1 MRPLASAPGITPAPD
16 DAHPYRLPAA
26 LDPATLRR
34 YFTLHA
40 ADREEVGR
48 CRGAATTLGFA
59 VQLCTLRWRGHFLR
73 DMAGV
78 PAAAVETLAEQ
89 LGLLPLALEA
99 SLQGYPASEDTRLD
113 HHERI
118 RRHLGFTRCGPAE
131 RRRLLDHMMATAR
144 AVPRAATLYPL
155 ACRWLLEQR
164 IVRPGP
170 STVRDMLARAREEAL
185 AATFEI
191 LASDLTVEERERLD
205 RFLLPP
211 EAQDGSPVSA
221 RSRLDAFRAPVPGI
235 SAAALVALTGRLNEL
250 RGLGLACRPAL
261 GAVHPATRRLLAGW
275 GYAYDAWSLRRFEPA
290 KRHAILVCALEAA
303 LAEATDALVEMQDK
317 LITRVHNRARRHRA
331 ALLHA
336 TDAAKARAVSVLED
350 LGALVLDEV
359 GVPDAELRGRIF
371 ERHPREEIGLLV
383 DGCRGLREGDPGSHL
398 GFVGRWHA
406 ATRQYSPALLEAAP
420 LRFPTGSELGRAV
433 EHLRRVNREK
443 RRKLGDAP
451 VGFLPPRWRRH
462 VLPPP
467 ARPGAERTI
476 SRPHYEVALLSTLN
490 ERIKSGDVT
499 VEGSRRWADF
509 DDYLIPRATWEAER
523 LDHYAALGLPADPEA
538 FVAGLDRELKAV
550 TEAVEARLAVNAA
563 LTIDARRGRF
573 KLARPKRGDGDGDDL
588 AVRAA
593 ETPTGKLI
601 RRRMPKADLAD
612 VLIDVDNETD
622 FVRHLLGTGDRGGGR
637 AASGTRRRNVLA
649 ALLAC
654 GCNLGPERM
663 AAATPGVGAH
673 EIAEAADWLLTEDAL
688 KVTVIELVNHAS
700 RLPLSQIWGLGGTAS
715 ADGMRF
721 HVPANIL
728 SADYSPLLDGRGVT
742 LLRHTLDNYLQ
753 LHGKPVPCRLREA
766 LFALDGL
773 VEHDTELDPRV
784 LHTDTHGSSEVVMA
798 AAHLL
803 GFSLEPRIADLGDQ
817 TLYKIDRE
825 AAYPGLDPILT
836 GTVKAHLIGPAWDG
850 VVRLAASM
858 RARTASPSLILHRL
872 GSYAR
877 QNSLHRALAE
887 IGRVRK
893 TVFILR
899 YLDDAAYRRRI
910 GQELNKG
917 ERSHALSR
925 FLFFGKEGAVRG
937 RTFQDQVNTFSCLA
951 VLHNAVV
958 AWNTLRLGEAVTG
971 LRAEGHDIPDQELA
985 RTSPLG
991 HAHINP
997 FGQYRFDLARMRRA

>member
-1 MRPLASAPGITPAPD
+1 VGQPPAPPPAAAPTSD
-16 DAHPYRLPAA
+16 DAYAYRLPTA
-26 LDPATLRR
+26 LDPMTLRR

-40 ADREEVGR
+40 ADREAAAR
-48 CRGAATTLGFA
+48 CRGAVTTLGFA

-78 PAAAVETLAEQ
+78 PLAATEALAEQ
-89 LGLLPLALEA
+89 LGLLPLALAA
-99 SLQGYPASEDTRLD
+99 SLRGYPANEDTRLD

-118 RRHLGFTRCGPAE
+118 RHHLGFVRCG
-131 RRRLLDHMMATAR
+131 
-144 AVPRAATLYPL
+144 
-155 ACRWLLEQR
+155 
-164 IVRPGP
+164 
-170 STVRDMLARAREEAL
+170 
-185 AATFEI
+185 
-191 LASDLTVEERERLD
+191 
-205 RFLLPP
+205 
-211 EAQDGSPVSA
+211 
-221 RSRLDAFRAPVPGI
+221 
-235 SAAALVALTGRLNEL
+235 
-250 RGLGLACRPAL
+250 
-261 GAVHPATRRLLAGW
+261 PATRRLLAGW

-290 KRHAILVCALEAA
+290 KRYAVLICTLEAA

-317 LITRVHNRARRHRA
+317 LITRVHNRARKHRA
-331 ALLHA
+331 ELLHA

-350 LGALVLDEV
+350 LGALVLDEH
-359 GVPDAELRGRIF
+359 GVPDAALRARIY

-383 DGCRGLREGDPGSHL
+383 EGCRGLREGDPGSHL

-406 ATRQYSPALLEAAP
+406 ATRQYSPALLDAAP
-420 LRFPTGSELGRAV
+420 LRFPPGSKLGLAV
-433 EHLRRVNREK
+433 EHLRRVNREG
-443 RRKLGDAP
+443 RRKLGDDAP
-451 VGFLPPRWRRH
+451 LGFLPPRWRRH
-462 VLPPP
+462 VLQPPT
-467 ARPGAERTI
+467 RPGEERAI
-476 SRPHYEVALLSTLN
+476 SRPHYEVAVLSTLN
-490 ERIKSGDVT
+490 ERVKSGDVI

-509 DDYLIPRATWEAER
+509 DDYLIPQATWDAER
-523 LDHYAALGLPADPEA
+523 LDHYAALGLPTDPDV
-538 FVAGLDRELKAV
+538 FVTGLDRELKAV
-550 TEAVEARLAVNAA
+550 TEAVEARLATNAA

-573 KLARPKRGDGDGDDL
+573 KLARPKRGDAEEDE
-588 AVRAA
+588 VSPRAA
-593 ETPTGKLI
+593 ETPLGKLI
-601 RRRMPKADLAD
+601 RRRLPKADLAD

-622 FVRHLLGTGDRGGGR
+622 FVRHLLGPGAGSGR
-637 AASGTRRRNVLA
+637 AAAGLKRRNVLA
-649 ALLAC
+649 ALLAS

-663 AAATPGVGAH
+663 AAATPGITAH

-688 KVTVIELVNHAS
+688 KAVVIEPVNHAS
-700 RLPLSQIWGLGGTAS
+700 WLPLSQLWGLGVTALS
-715 ADGMRF
+715 DGMRF
-721 HVPANIL
+721 HVPAHIL
-728 SADYSPLLDGRGVT
+728 AADYSPLLAGRGVT
-742 LLRHTLDNYLQ
+742 FLRHTLDNYLQ

-766 LFALDGL
+766 LFSLDGL

-836 GTVKAHLIGPAWDG
+836 GTVKTHLIGPAWDG
-850 VVRLAASM
+850 VVRLVASM

-877 QNSLHRALAE
+877 QNSLHQALAE

-893 TVFILR
+893 TCFVLR
-899 YLDDAAYRRRI
+899 FLDDAGYRRHI
-910 GQELNKG
+910 GRELNKG

-958 AWNTLRLGEAVTG
+958 AWNTLRIGEAVAG
-971 LRAEGHDIPDQELA
+971 LRAEGHVITDQGLA
-985 RTSPLG
+985 RASPLLHG
-991 HAHINP
+991 HLNP

>member
-1 MRPLASAPGITPAPD
+1 MRAPPPAAAPAPD
-16 DAHPYRLPAA
+16 DAHLYRLPAA
-26 LDPATLRR
+26 IDPLSLRR

-48 CRGAATTLGFA
+48 CRGVATTLGFA
-59 VQLCTLRWRGHFLR
+59 VQLCALRWRGHFLR

-78 PAAAVETLAEQ
+78 PAAAIEALAEQ

-99 SLQGYPASEDTRLD
+99 SLRGYPASEDTRLD

-131 RRRLLDHMMATAR
+131 RRRLLDHMTATAQT
-144 AVPRAATLYPL
+144 VPRAATLYPL

-170 STVRDMLARAREEAL
+170 STIRDTLAQARERAL
-185 AATFEI
+185 AATFE
-191 LASDLTVEERERLD
+191 ALTAGLTADDRGRLD
-205 RFLLPP
+205 RLLLPP
-211 EAQDGSPVSA
+211 EAEDGAPASA
-221 RSRLDAFRAPVPGI
+221 RSRLDGFRAPAPGI
-235 SAAALVALTGRLNEL
+235 SAAALVTLVARLAEL
-250 RGLGLACRPAL
+250 RGLGFARWPAQ
-261 GAVHPATRRLLAGW
+261 GAVHPATRRLLASW
-275 GYAYDAWSLRRFEPA
+275 GYAYDAWSLRRFEPT
-290 KRHAILVCALEAA
+290 KRHAVLICTLEAA

-331 ALLHA
+331 ELLHA
-336 TDAAKARAVSVLED
+336 TDAAKARAVSVLES
-350 LGALVLDEV
+350 LGALVLDED
-359 GVPDAELRGRIF
+359 GVPDTELRARIY
-371 ERHPREEIGLLV
+371 EYHPREEIGLLV
-383 DGCRGLREGDPGSHL
+383 EGCRGLREGDPGSHL

-406 ATRQYSPALLEAAP
+406 ATRQYSSALLEAAP
-420 LRFPTGSELGRAV
+420 LRFPPGSELGRAV
-433 EHLRRVNREK
+433 EHLRAVNREG

-451 VGFLPPRWRRH
+451 VGFLPPRWHRH
-462 VLPPP
+462 VLSPP
-467 ARPGAERTI
+467 ARPGAERAI

-509 DDYLIPRATWEAER
+509 DDYLIPRAAWEAER
-523 LDHYAALGLPADPEA
+523 LDHYAALGLPTAPEA

-550 TEAVEARLAVNAA
+550 TEAVETRLAANAA

-573 KLARPKRGDGDGDDL
+573 KLARPRRGDGGEEDG
-588 AVRAA
+588 AVTRAA
-593 ETPTGKLI
+593 ETPLGKLI
-601 RRRMPKADLAD
+601 RRRLPRADLAD
-612 VLIDVDNETD
+612 VLIDADNETD
-622 FVRHLLGTGDRGGGR
+622 FVRHLLGTGDRGG
-637 AASGTRRRNVLA
+637 AARGTRRRNVLA

-663 AAATPGVGAH
+663 AAATPGITAH

-688 KVTVIELVNHAS
+688 KAAVIELVNHAS
-700 RLPLSQIWGLGGTAS
+700 RLPLSQLWGLGGTAS

-728 SADYSPLLDGRGVT
+728 SADYSPLLAGRGVT
-742 LLRHTLDNYLQ
+742 LMRHTLDNYLQ

-803 GFSLEPRIADLGDQ
+803 GYSLEPRIADLGDQ

-850 VVRLAASM
+850 VVRLVASM

-877 QNSLHRALAE
+877 QNSLQKALAE

-899 YLDDAAYRRRI
+899 YLDDATYRRRI

-937 RTFQDQVNTFSCLA
+937 RSFQDQVNTFSCLA

-958 AWNTLRLGEAVTG
+958 AWNTLRLGEAVAG
-971 LRAEGHDIPDQELA
+971 LRAEGHEIPDQELA
-985 RTSPLG
+985 RTSPLL

-997 FGQYRFDLARMRRA
+997 FGQYRFDLARMQRA

>member
-1 MRPLASAPGITPAPD
+1 MPRPALLPADAPAPE
-16 DAHPYRLPAA
+16 DAHAHRLPAA
-26 LDPATLRR
+26 IDPAALRR

-48 CRGAATTLGFA
+48 CRGAATALGFA

-73 DMAGV
+73 DMTGV
-78 PAAAVETLAEQ
+78 PAAAVEALAEQ
-89 LGLLPLALEA
+89 LGLLPLELGA
-99 SLQGYPASEDTRLD
+99 SLRGYPASEDTRLD

-118 RRHLGFTRCGPAE
+118 RRHLGFVRCGPAE
-131 RRRLLDHMMATAR
+131 RRRLLDHVTATAR
-144 AVPRAATLYPL
+144 AVPRAATLHPL

-170 STVRDMLARAREEAL
+170 STFRDILSNARERAL
-185 AATFEI
+185 AATFEA
-191 LASDLTVEERERLD
+191 LTADLTPADRERLD
-205 RFLLPP
+205 RLLLPP
-211 EAQDGSPVSA
+211 EAEDGSPASA
-221 RSRLDAFRAPVPGI
+221 RSRLDGFRAPAPGA
-235 SAAALVALTGRLNEL
+235 SAAALVALAARLDEL
-250 RGLGLACRPAL
+250 RGLGFARRTASE
-261 GAVHPATRRLLAGW
+261 AVHPATRRLLAGW
-275 GYAYDAWSLRRFEPA
+275 GHAYDAWSLRRFEPA
-290 KRHAILVCALEAA
+290 KRHAILICTVEAA
-303 LAEATDALVEMQDK
+303 LAGAADALVEMQDK
-317 LITRVHNRARRHRA
+317 LITRVHNRAKKHRA
-331 ALLHA
+331 ELLHA

-350 LGALVLDEV
+350 LGALVLDER
-359 GVPDAELRGRIF
+359 GVPDAELRARIY
-371 ERHPREEIGLLV
+371 ERHPREEIDLLV
-383 DGCRGLREGDPGSHL
+383 EGCRGLREGDSGSHL

-420 LRFPTGSELGRAV
+420 LRFPPGSELGLAV
-433 EHLRRVNREK
+433 EHLRAVNRES

-451 VGFLPPRWRRH
+451 LGFLPPRWRRH
-462 VLPPP
+462 VLRPP
-467 ARPGAERTI
+467 ARPGGERAI

-509 DDYLIPRATWEAER
+509 DDYLIPRATWDAER
-523 LDHYAALGLPADPEA
+523 LEHYAALGLPTDPDK
-538 FVAGLDRELKAV
+538 FVAGLDAELKAV
-550 TEAVEARLAVNAA
+550 TAAVEARLASNEA

-573 KLARPKRGDGDGDDL
+573 KLAKPKRDDGGEDE
-588 AVRAA
+588 AATRAA
-593 ETPTGKLI
+593 ETPLGKSI
-601 RRRMPKADLAD
+601 RRRLLKVDLSD
-612 VLIDVDNETD
+612 MLIDVDNEAD
-622 FVRHLLGTGDRGGGR
+622 FVRHLLGPASGGGR
-637 AASGTRRRNVLA
+637 VAAGLKRRNILA

-673 EIAEAADWLLTEDAL
+673 EISEAADWLLTEDAL
-688 KVTVIELVNHAS
+688 KAAVVELVNHAS
-700 RLPLSQIWGLGGTAS
+700 RLPLSRLWGLGGTAS

-721 HVPANIL
+721 HVPANVL
-728 SADYSPLLDGRGVT
+728 SADYNPLLADRGVT
-742 LLRHTLDNYLQ
+742 LMRHTLDNHLQ
-753 LHGKPVPCRLREA
+753 LHGKPIPCRLREA
-766 LFALDGL
+766 LFSLDGL

-825 AAYPGLDPILT
+825 ATYPGLDPILT
-836 GTVKAHLIGPAWDG
+836 GTVKTHLIGPAWDG
-850 VVRLAASM
+850 VVRLVASM
-858 RARTASPSLILHRL
+858 RARIASPSLILHRL

-893 TVFILR
+893 TCFVLR
-899 YLDDAAYRRRI
+899 YLDDATYRRRI

-925 FLFFGKEGAVRG
+925 FLFFGKEGVVRG

-958 AWNTLRLGEAVTG
+958 AWNTLRIGEIVAG
-971 LRAEGHDIPDQELA
+971 LRAEGHEISDRDLA
-985 RTSPLG
+985 RTSPLL

-997 FGQYRFDLARMRRA
+997 FGRYRFDLDRMRRA